1 MRTTKASSPTWALW
15 LALLSRSFTAG
26 VEAKASLCYFPGGV
40 QAKDVPCDPNA
51 EVSMCC
57 GHIDGCL
64 SNGLCKLD
72 ETTNSTGIAY
82 ARGTC
87 SDPTWRSPVCPQ
99 NCILNP
105 DTLTNSNAYDF
116 RLNGVQVW
124 QCDSQGFGVPGK
136 FCCES
141 KAEKTRCC
149 STPGAI
155 FGPLIAATPGNAA
168 AVQTYNTGAASVSAT
183 LTPTP
188 TPTPSPD
195 TGATSPPTITS
206 EATATPGGAH
216 ASSPTGVDGKGNDSD
231 TSSDGGIGNAVSVGV
246 GVGVGVSVGGAFLI
260 LVGIVW
266 CARRQKRRSGIV
278 ELREKR
284 PPAHPN
290 VSGSGSMIRSDTA
303 STAYAGRSASNNDV
317 REPSNHDDREPSNY
331 DGRAPPNYDV
341 RGPSNHDDRE
351 PSNYD
356 GRAPPNYDVRG
367 PSKYGGTAAV
377 NYNGRGP
384 INSMGTFSTI
394 RTVSSWGTG
403 TYALTADPEIVTRAS
418 SDYDGPAGT
427 LGHYQISEIDG
438 KETHTSSPS
447 QQARQMYMRE
457 LP

>member
-26 VEAKASLCYFPGGV
+26 VEAKANLCYFPGGV

-57 GHIDGCL
+57 GHIDACL

-72 ETTNSTGIAY
+72 ETTN
-82 ARGTC
+82 
-87 SDPTWRSPVCPQ
+87 
-99 NCILNP
+99 NP

-216 ASSPTGVDGKGNDSD
+216 ASSPTGLDGKGNDSD

-266 CARRQKRRSGIV
+266 CVRRQRQRSGIV

-341 RGPSNHDDRE
+341 RGPS
-351 PSNYD
+351 
-356 GRAPPNYDVRG
+356 
-367 PSKYGGTAAV
+367 KYGGTAAV

-394 RTVSSWGTG
+394 KTVSSWGTG

-438 KETHTSSPS
+438 KETHISSPS

>member
-1 MRTTKASSPTWALW
+1 VTDT
-15 LALLSRSFTAG
+15 RS
-26 VEAKASLCYFPGGV
+26 
-40 QAKDVPCDPNA
+40 
-51 EVSMCC
+51 
-57 GHIDGCL
+57 ID
-64 SNGLCKLD
+64 
-72 ETTNSTGIAY
+72 
-82 ARGTC
+82 
-87 SDPTWRSPVCPQ
+87 
-99 NCILNP
+99 P

-290 VSGSGSMIRSDTA
+290 VSGSGSMIR
-303 STAYAGRSASNNDV
+303 
-317 REPSNHDDREPSNY
+317 
-331 DGRAPPNYDV
+331 
-341 RGPSNHDDRE
+341 NHDDRE